1 MQVKTKSKPKP
12 LVLGIPPNIP
22 APREPTPPTRPIGEL
37 DTLAANFQYLSDRVG
52 DVTIYNDLPPNAH
65 EFLTRTQLAINNLR
79 GYTRQIKDRDLKEY
93 REALASQQIGIVCKV
108 SFVGLMTV
116 FLCGLVTS
124 FQTKEVYVQPVQN
137 SYQSGVPLGSPNSS
151 QLYPP

>member
-1 MQVKTKSKPKP
+1 MDKTKRKPKP
-12 LVLGIPPNIP
+12 LVLAIPPTIP

-37 DTLAANFQYLSDRVG
+37 DTLASNFQYLSDRVG
-52 DVTIYNDLPPNAH
+52 DVTTYNDLPPNAH
-65 EFLTRTQLAINNLR
+65 EFLTRTQLAINNLS
-79 GYTRQIKDRDLKEY
+79 GYVRKVKDRDLKEY
-93 REALASQQIGIVCKV
+93 REALANQQIGIVCKV

-116 FLCGLVTS
+116 FLCGVVTS

-137 SYQSGVPLGSPNSS
+137 SYQPGVPLTAPNGV

>member
-1 MQVKTKSKPKP
+1 MEKTKRKPKL

-37 DTLAANFQYLSDRVG
+37 DALAANFQYISDRVA
-52 DVTIYNDLPPNAH
+52 DVTINNDLPPNAH
-65 EFLTRTQLAINNLR
+65 EFLTRTQLAINNLS
-79 GYTRQIKDRDLKEY
+79 GYAQKVKNRDLKEY
-93 REALASQQIGIVCKV
+93 REALANQQIGIVCKV
-108 SFVGLMTV
+108 SFAGLVTV
-116 FLCGLVTS
+116 FLCGLITS

-137 SYQSGVPLGSPNSS
+137 GYQSGVPLGSPNGS

>member
-1 MQVKTKSKPKP
+1 MEKTKRKPKP
-12 LVLGIPPNIP
+12 LVLGIPPPIP
-22 APREPTPPTRPIGEL
+22 APREPTPIARPIGEL
-37 DTLAANFQYLSDRVG
+37 DALAANFQYLSDRVG

-65 EFLTRTQLAINNLR
+65 EFLTRTQLAINNLA
-79 GYTRQIKDRDLKEY
+79 GYARKVKDRDLKEY

-137 SYQSGVPLGSPNSS
+137 GSQSGVPLGSPNGS